1 MNRDHFKAS
10 LSNAAPPAGLSAA
23 LLALWWQR
31 KGDWEQAHEA
41 AQSDESLY
49 AAWVHALLHR
59 EEGDLSNAGYW
70 YRRAK
75 RDVCSDPLETEWE
88 AILSALALDAS

>member
-1 MNRDHFKAS
+1 MTRDDFKTS
-10 LSNAAPPAGLSAA
+10 LSDAAPPDGLSAPM
-23 LLALWWQR
+23 LALWWQR
-31 KGDWEQAHEA
+31 KGDWERAHQA
-41 AQSDESLY
+41 AQSDESAG

-75 RDVCSDPLETEWE
+75 RDVCDDPLESEWE
-88 AILSALALDAS
+88 TIVSALSS

>member
-1 MNRDHFKAS
+1 MNKDDFKAS
-10 LSNAAPPAGLSAA
+10 LAAASPPESLSPA
-23 LLALWWQR
+23 LTALWWQR
-31 KGDWEQAHEA
+31 NGDWEKAHEA
-41 AQSDESLY
+41 AQSDDGAD

-75 RDVCSDPLETEWE
+75 RDVCDASLEDEWE
-88 AILSALALDAS
+88 AIVSALAS

>member
-1 MNRDHFKAS
+1 MNKDDFKAS
-10 LSNAAPPAGLSAA
+10 LAAAAPPAGISPP

-31 KGDWEQAHEA
+31 KGDWHKAHEA
-41 AQSDESLY
+41 AQSDDGAD

-70 YRRAK
+70 YRRA
-75 RDVCSDPLETEWE
+75 RREPCRDPLETEWDE
-88 AILSALALDAS
+88 ILTALSR

>member
-1 MNRDHFKAS
+1 MRKDDFTAS
-10 LSNAAPPAGLSAA
+10 LASDAPPADLSMP

-31 KGDWEQAHEA
+31 KGDWEKAHDA
-41 AQSDESLY
+41 AQSDDGAE

-75 RDVCSDPLETEWE
+75 RDVCDDALEAEWE
-88 AILSALALDAS
+88 SIVSALAS

>member
-1 MNRDHFKAS
+1 MTKDDFKAS
-10 LSNAAPPAGLSAA
+10 LTDGAPPDGLSQA

-31 KGDWEQAHEA
+31 KGDWEKAHEA
-41 AQSDESLY
+41 AQSDDGAE

-75 RDVCSDPLETEWE
+75 RDVCDDPLDTEWE
-88 AILSALALDAS
+88 TIVSALAS